1 MNYYGVKAI
10 FIHELDRFKRTLLQS
25 LASPIITTSLYFI
38 VFGTAIG
45 SRIKEI
51 DGVNYGSYIVPG
63 MIMLTILT
71 QALSNAS
78 FAIYFQKFTSTIF
91 EIHAAPLSSFEIILG
106 FVGSAAVKSIIIG
119 LIIIITAGFFV
130 DIEIQHPVLMIFF
143 LILTSITFSLFGFI
157 VGIYADGFEGLQI
170 IPILVITPLTFLGG
184 SFYSISM
191 LPDFWQTVSLF
202 NPVLYLISGFRYS
215 FYEVSDVSVLTSIV
229 TIFIIL
235 ICCILF
241 ITYTFIKGYKI
252 KN

>member
-215 FYEVSDVSVLTSIV
+215 FYEVADVSVLTSII
-229 TIFIIL
+229 TIFTIL

>member
-1 MNYYGVKAI
+1 MNWYGLRAI
-10 FIHELDRFKRTLLQS
+10 YLHEMERMRRTLFQS
-25 LASPIITTSLYFI
+25 LVSPFISTSLYFV
-38 VFGTAIG
+38 VFGSAIG
-45 SRIKEI
+45 SRITEI
-51 DGVNYGSYIVPG
+51 EGISYGSFIVPG

-78 FAIYFQKFTSTIF
+78 FAIYFQKFTSTIY

-106 FVGSAAVKSIIIG
+106 FVGAAAIKSVIIG

-130 DIEIQHPVLMIFF
+130 DIEIQHPLLMIFF

-157 VGIYADGFEGLQI
+157 VGLYADGFEGLQI

-191 LPDFWQTVSLF
+191 LPEFWQNVSLL

-215 FYEVSDVSVLTSIV
+215 FYEVSDVSLITSII
-229 TIFIIL
+229 TIFTIL
-235 ICCILF
+235 ICCVLF
-241 ITYTFIKGYKI
+241 ISYTFIKGYKI
-252 KN
+252 KE

>member
-215 FYEVSDVSVLTSIV
+215 FYEVADVSVLTSIV
-229 TIFIIL
+229 TIFTIL

>member
-78 FAIYFQKFTSTIF
+78 LAIYFQKFTSTIF

-130 DIEIQHPVLMIFF
+130 EIEIQHPFLMVFF

-157 VGIYADGFEGLQI
+157 VGIYAEGFEGLQI

-215 FYEVSDVSVLTSIV
+215 FYEVADVSVLTSII
-229 TIFIIL
+229 TIFTIL
-235 ICCILF
+235 IFCILF

>member
-1 MNYYGVKAI
+1 MNYFGVRAI
-10 FIHELDRFKRTLLQS
+10 LIHELDRFKRTLLQS
-25 LASPIITTSLYFI
+25 LASPIITTSLYFV

-51 DGVNYGSYIVPG
+51 DGINYGSYIVPG

-78 FAIYFQKFTSTIF
+78 FAIYFQKFTSTIY

-106 FVGSAAVKSIIIG
+106 FVGAAAVKSVIIG

-130 DIEIQHPVLMIFF
+130 EIEIKHPVLMIFF

-157 VGIYADGFEGLQI
+157 VGLYADGFEGLQI

-191 LPDFWQTVSLF
+191 LPDFWQNISLL

-215 FYEVSDVSVLTSIV
+215 FYEVSDVSLMTSII
-229 TIFIIL
+229 TIFA
-235 ICCILF
+235 ILF
-241 ITYTFIKGYKI
+241 GCVFFIIYTFIKGYKI
-252 KN
+252 KD

>member
-106 FVGSAAVKSIIIG
+106 FVGSAAVKSVIIG

-130 DIEIQHPVLMIFF
+130 EIEIQHPVLMVFF

-215 FYEVSDVSVLTSIV
+215 FYEVADVSILTSIV

>member
-1 MNYYGVKAI
+1 MNYFGVIAI
-10 FIHELDRFKRTLLQS
+10 LIHELIVLKGLFYKVLHHNNYN
-25 LASPIITTSLYFI
+25 ILYFI

-51 DGVNYGSYIVPG
+51 DGINYGSYIVPG
-63 MIMLTILT
+63 WYVNNFDSGLIKCIIRNL
-71 QALSNAS
+71 
-78 FAIYFQKFTSTIF
+78 FQKFTSTIY

-106 FVGSAAVKSIIIG
+106 FVGAAAIKSVIIG

-130 DIEIQHPVLMIFF
+130 DIEIQHPILMIFF

-157 VGIYADGFEGLQI
+157 VGLYADGFEGLQI

-184 SFYSISM
+184 SFYSITM
-191 LPDFWQTVSLF
+191 LPEFWQNISLL

-215 FYEVSDVSVLTSIV
+215 FYEVSDVSLLTSII

-235 ICCILF
+235 IGCIFL
-241 ITYTFIKGYKI
+241 ISYTFIKGYKI
-252 KN
+252 KD